1 MIIEGYSGIAPAIR
15 SGSLNAI
22 AVATAQRLPEFAE
35 LPTVAETIRGF
46 AAAGWQILVAP
57 IGTPDAII
65 RAVSEG
71 LAKVVSDPDV
81 RRRLAQLGSYSH
93 PMRPAEVTAF
103 VEEQQQTWKPALRN
117 IATNAQ

>member
-15 SGSLNAI
+15 SGSLNAF

-46 AAAGWQILVAP
+46 TAAGWQILVAP

-65 RAVSEG
+65 HAVSED
-71 LAKVVSDPDV
+71 LAKVVSDPDA
-81 RRRLAQLGSYSH
+81 RRRLAQLGSS
-93 PMRPAEVTAF
+93 MSPAEVTAF
-103 VEEQQQTWKPALRN
+103 VKEQQQTWKPALRN